1 MWFIILNTYHFS
13 LKEFVETKWSVSLTI
28 KNTELIFK
36 FISDPSKPPKNNS
49 LIEEL
54 KGTLRRT
61 SKAKPDPLNFID
73 NSNTEPKKVVSTIN
87 PKLFI
92 IAKGNIAPRPKSPTD
107 PGMKLSHPKR
117 NFVINKFGTLPR
129 NLTFQEQSF
138 IKSEEDDNKS
148 IKSDSSYISSEEQVT
163 YASSQSSIV
172 SSRNDIQSTQSLSNS
187 PSVSTNQLSMER
199 SSSED
204 EILNEKNG
212 FTRGIHNFTK
222 SPSPVQMIAPQAKK
236 FIVPKPEKIE
246 IVKSPIQTTFNRSIS
261 QDNIE
266 VDGISNKYNF
276 KRAESVRNGNSS
288 TGLNI
293 SHKKRNF
300 TVNGKSSQ
308 SPITIKSPQIFK
320 TVQKIDFTPHHQVNG
335 EEPTTPKVDK
345 NFFRSLSL
353 RKPKVPTEKPILTR
367 QQSKTNEEMQNK
379 TKCVSSHVMKMNENG
394 QIVCEMEKYATK
406 PPVPK
411 SNKIFMNHG
420 DVNFEKKACTSF
432 SKDLAIEPNRYPDT
446 VKVTKIVPQE
456 KKIFNRND
464 PAEFQHLKFDVSSN
478 GELTINK
485 M

>member
-1 MWFIILNTYHFS
+1 MFL
-13 LKEFVETKWSVSLTI
+13 
-28 KNTELIFK
+28 
-36 FISDPSKPPKNNS
+36 ISDPTKPPKNNS
-49 LIEEL
+49 LIDEL

-61 SKAKPDPLNFID
+61 SKTKPAPLNFND
-73 NSNTEPKKVVSTIN
+73 SEPKKVVSTIN

-138 IKSEEDDNKS
+138 VKNEEDDNKS

-163 YASSQSSIV
+163 YTSSQSSI
-172 SSRNDIQSTQSLSNS
+172 IQSTQSLSNS
-187 PSVSTNQLSMER
+187 PSVSTQQLSMER
-199 SSSED
+199 SCSED
-204 EILNEKNG
+204 EILNEKKYNL
-212 FTRGIHNFTK
+212 RK
-222 SPSPVQMIAPQAKK
+222 SPSPIQMIAPKSK
-236 FIVPKPEKIE
+236 EFVVPKPEKFE
-246 IVKSPIQTTFNRSIS
+246 IIKSPVQTKFDRSIS
-261 QDNIE
+261 QDQLIE
-266 VDGISNKYNF
+266 VDGVSSSKYNF
-276 KRAESVRNGNSS
+276 QRTGSVRNGNTT

-293 SHKKRNF
+293 SHGKRNF
-300 TVNGKSSQ
+300 TVNGKSSP
-308 SPITIKSPQIFK
+308 SPVVLKSPPVFK
-320 TVQKIDFTPHHQVNG
+320 TVQKIDFSPPKV

-353 RKPKVPTEKPILTR
+353 RKTKVSLEKPKVPTEKPIFTR
-367 QQSKTNEEMQNK
+367 QQSKTMEEMQIKIQN
-379 TKCVSSHVMKMNENG
+379 VMKMKENG
-394 QIVCEMEKYATK
+394 QIVCEMEQIVTK
-406 PPVPK
+406 PPAPK
-411 SNKIFMNHG
+411 SNKILINHG
-420 DVNFEKKACTSF
+420 DVNYEKKTCTSF

-446 VKVTKIVPQE
+446 VKVIKIVPQE